1 MQCVKVIVTADGGSR
16 FGDIDVE
23 QLEASYAEN
32 VPSLFVSQPARLA
45 ASASIEIETSD
56 GDRRTVSPGD
66 GMFFEDT
73 TGAGHVTRVLRGPAS
88 FVAVS
93 LADSA
98 LQT

>member
-1 MQCVKVIVTADGGSR
+1 MPDDVRNTELHPAPRRQFVVVLDGE
-16 FGDIDVE
+16 F
-23 QLEASYAEN
+23 
-32 VPSLFVSQPARLA
+32 
-45 ASASIEIETSD
+45 EIETSD

-66 GMFFEDT
+66 GMFFEET